1 MELPG
6 GDGMF
11 TKRTLE
17 RAKAVHQR
25 DRVVSHNYCLRISDF
40 GERQMNEAL
49 VETENFEKAGVRVKR
64 RHVSRTLTHA
74 CHKRTPLCRGR
85 PVMMFVE

>member
-1 MELPG
+1 VCSGGVFVHCPRRLGAAVTILAMELLG

-25 DRVVSHNYCLRISDF
+25 DRVVSHNYVACAFLISD
-40 GERQMNEAL
+40 ERQMNEGL
-49 VETENFEKAGVRVKR
+49 VETEI
-64 RHVSRTLTHA
+64 
-74 CHKRTPLCRGR
+74 
-85 PVMMFVE
+85 